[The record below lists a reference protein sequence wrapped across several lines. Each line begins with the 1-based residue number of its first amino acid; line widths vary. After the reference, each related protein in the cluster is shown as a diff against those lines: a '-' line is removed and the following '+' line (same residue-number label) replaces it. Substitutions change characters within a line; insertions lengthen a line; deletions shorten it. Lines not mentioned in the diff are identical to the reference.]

1 MKKVVIVIPA
11 RRKSTRIPDKP
22 LYELA
27 GKAML
32 AWVIENCLKVSNAD
46 ETVVATD
53 DEEIAR
59 LSVEHG
65 AKAIMTS
72 ESCNNGTDRCIEA
85 IKSLEGD
92 IFVNVQGDEP
102 MIKHQDLEKL
112 IDVSKREAKN
122 IISMFYQTEN
132 EETNSSAVNVV
143 LNKEG
148 EALYFSRSK
157 IPWGSKTSNIHVG
170 IYAFHKTLIGKIKNL
185 KTPKNLESENL
196 EQLAWLYGGV
206 RIRMVECTNKPR
218 GVNTYEDAREVDRYL
233 RMSGIK
239 AIALD
244 VDGVMTDGTLL
255 YGKDGEIVKAFNA
268 KDGMALNVWKKKQ
281 LTVAIISGK
290 KSYGLKKRIDDL
302 KIKDFYLGVDD
313 KVSAIR
319 EFAKNKL
326 TTDEICYLGDD
337 VNDILAM
344 RTCGMSFAVADAVD
358 DVKAEANQV
367 LTRCG
372 GHGAV
377 RELVELL
384 LEYKQSSV
392 KLEWLADPINSTQ

>member
-1 MKKVVIVIPA
+1 
-11 RRKSTRIPDKP
+11 
-22 LYELA
+22 
-27 GKAML
+27 
-32 AWVIENCLKVSNAD
+32 
-46 ETVVATD
+46 
-53 DEEIAR
+53 
-59 LSVEHG
+59 
-65 AKAIMTS
+65 
-72 ESCNNGTDRCIEA
+72 
-85 IKSLEGD
+85 
-92 IFVNVQGDEP
+92 
-102 MIKHQDLEKL
+102 
-112 IDVSKREAKN
+112 
-122 IISMFYQTEN
+122 
-132 EETNSSAVNVV
+132 
-143 LNKEG
+143 
-148 EALYFSRSK
+148 
-157 IPWGSKTSNIHVG
+157 
-170 IYAFHKTLIGKIKNL
+170 
-185 KTPKNLESENL
+185 
-196 EQLAWLYGGV
+196 
-206 RIRMVECTNKPR
+206 MVECTNKPR

-319 EFAKNKL
+319 EFAKKNKL

-367 LTRCG
+367 LTKMRRAWSCQR
-372 GHGAV
+372 A
-377 RELVELL
+377 R
-384 LEYKQSSV
+384 
-392 KLEWLADPINSTQ
+392 